1 MADETEPP
9 RPSSGRRG
17 RPLSKNEFQ
26 AQVKAGR
33 ERFEE
38 ANQKITA
45 RTGRNL
51 LYAILIGVAMG
62 AVLVVSLVLIKEVF
76 MVLAAAVTAFCTLEL
91 IMAFRKATPVHVP
104 RIPSMITAIAVVP
117 AAYYWQAAGQWLV
130 FLGGVLLIALWRLA
144 EAGLRRPA
152 VDDGRRLLR
161 DLAAGTFVQ
170 VYVSFLGSTAIL
182 LLSKDGGQWWVLAFI
197 AVVVLTDTG
206 AYATGLNF
214 GKHPMAP
221 TISPKKTWEG
231 FAGAVV
237 IAVIGGV
244 LLSIFL
250 LHEPWWFGLLFGLLI
265 SLTATVGDL
274 CESLLKRDIGIKDM
288 SSWLPGHGGLLDRL
302 DSILPSAAVAYV
314 LYVLITG

>member
-1 MADETEPP
+1 MADETEPS
-9 RPSSGRRG
+9 RPNPGRRG
-17 RPLSKNEFQ
+17 RPLSRNEFQ

-91 IMAFRKATPVHVP
+91 IMAFRKATSVHVP
-104 RIPSMITAIAVVP
+104 RIPSMLTAIAVVP
-117 AAYYWQAAGQWLV
+117 AAYYWQAPGQWLV
-130 FLGGVLLIALWRLA
+130 FLGGVVLIALWRLA
-144 EAGLRRPA
+144 EAALRRPA
-152 VDDGRRLLR
+152 AAGVGLAR
-161 DLAAGTFVQ
+161 DLAVGTFVQ

-237 IAVIGGV
+237 IAVVGGV
-244 LLSIFL
+244 LLSVFL
-250 LHEPWWFGLLFGLLI
+250 LGEPWWFGLLFGLLI

-274 CESLLKRDIGIKDM
+274 CESLLKRDIGVKDM

-314 LYVLITG
+314 LYVLITR